1 MSPRP
6 VEVWQDSHE
15 WELLPTILSQYLCLA
30 DNRAG
35 GLWSSDLSIIAK
47 VVCLHYSHN
56 TWFHKKHHSMP
67 SYFSLT
73 LSWEAKHW
81 KKHSCL
87 VLCLWELTWVIPG
100 ICPCLTRSR
109 AEFLCVKKA
118 KGSMS
123 SAAVTQEPMLLFF
136 NYTEEIALP
145 SPQDGAVHKQS
156 PALTLL
162 YLSDSLAPSVFPKTI
177 WWASS

>member
-30 DNRAG
+30 NNRAG

-81 KKHSCL
+81 KKNTAVWSSVYGNWPGLSQAFVHVSHAPEQSFPAWRRLRAQWAVQLWHRNLCCFFSATL
-87 VLCLWELTWVIPG
+87 KKLPFHPPRMVLCT
-100 ICPCLTRSR
+100 SR
-109 AEFLCVKKA
+109 AQHWPCC
-118 KGSMS
+118 
-123 SAAVTQEPMLLFF
+123 T
-136 NYTEEIALP
+136 
-145 SPQDGAVHKQS
+145 H
-156 PALTLL
+156 LT
-162 YLSDSLAPSVFPKTI
+162 A
-177 WWASS
+177 